1 MKDIDRTRERLMKF
15 LGKRQIEKHT
25 NEILDI
31 AQDISTNSNYAYYL
45 PAVTYVLMKDKYG
58 VAISASELK
67 SEGLGQV
74 KAKFIVRVRDRL
86 GIKRNEPKV
95 KDGQVVSAIER
106 ICRKLDM
113 ANQVRR
119 FAMKLHE
126 NLSRRNVYNVHEFYC
141 YSASLVYVSAKYND
155 ALMTQESII
164 RQLNISPHFLRKY
177 SRIITSEMGKFN
189 L

>member
-1 MKDIDRTRERLMKF
+1 
-15 LGKRQIEKHT
+15 
-25 NEILDI
+25 
-31 AQDISTNSNYAYYL
+31 
-45 PAVTYVLMKDKYG
+45 
-58 VAISASELK
+58 
-67 SEGLGQV
+67 
-74 KAKFIVRVRDRL
+74 
-86 GIKRNEPKV
+86 
-95 KDGQVVSAIER
+95 
-106 ICRKLDM
+106 
-113 ANQVRR
+113 
-119 FAMKLHE
+119 MKLHE